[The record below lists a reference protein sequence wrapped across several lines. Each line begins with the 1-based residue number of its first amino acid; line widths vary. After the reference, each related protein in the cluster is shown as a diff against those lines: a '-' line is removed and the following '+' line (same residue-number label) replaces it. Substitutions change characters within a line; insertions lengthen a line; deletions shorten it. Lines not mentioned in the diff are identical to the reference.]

1 MAKVVVDGY
10 GMAFRQEKSREATPD
25 IARSAS
31 HQNLHCFTLLRF
43 YLDTTKVP
51 VSITYAYGNILA
63 VSDWRST
70 GTGTS
75 VPPPKNKVPATT
87 FFLAACVF
95 FQKDKRNFRDVSLW
109 LVAFVVTVVGSDKP
123 GSIDTTAL
131 FGADLPA
138 PVLAV
143 VITGFTIPPP
153 STRPFKDFLW
163 LR

>member
-10 GMAFRQEKSREATPD
+10 GMPFGKQKPRERTPD

-75 VPPPKNKVPATT
+75 VTPPEKHRARYNLFSRGLRLFSDRQAQLPR
-87 FFLAACVF
+87 C
-95 FQKDKRNFRDVSLW
+95 VSL
-109 LVAFVVTVVGSDKP
+109 VGCIRRKSCR
-123 GSIDTTAL
+123 
-131 FGADLPA
+131 
-138 PVLAV
+138 V
-143 VITGFTIPPP
+143 
-153 STRPFKDFLW
+153 R
-163 LR
+163 